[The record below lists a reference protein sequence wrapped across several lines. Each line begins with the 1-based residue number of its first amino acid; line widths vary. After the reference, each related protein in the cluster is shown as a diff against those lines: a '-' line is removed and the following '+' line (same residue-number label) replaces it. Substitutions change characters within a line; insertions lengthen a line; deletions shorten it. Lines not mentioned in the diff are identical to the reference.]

1 MNLQKEEQ
9 GKKKRKTL
17 ISLFIVIVMV
27 MSAAGFMMDYAF
39 KEKLAYNGYKF
50 DQTEQGF
57 VTKLNGNK
65 IAFNYYPT
73 QLESINISSEA
84 MNEIKQAKMIGVSYD
99 ASSYLVE
106 TMAQLQYY
114 LDTSLPELFGIFVQ
128 KGLINN
134 ASYDIAELTCA
145 NATAASPVIVFL
157 ETGENETSE
166 FSYKNSCLTF
176 KASNEQE
183 LVMQTERL
191 VYGISGIIN

>member
-1 MNLQKEEQ
+1 MNLEQ
-9 GKKKRKTL
+9 QERAHKKRKTL
-17 ISLFIVIVMV
+17 ISLFIVIIMV
-27 MSAAGFMMDYAF
+27 LSAAGFMIDYAF
-39 KEKLAYNGYKF
+39 KEKLEYNGFKF
-50 DQTEQGF
+50 ENTEQGF

-84 MNEIKQAKMIGVSYD
+84 MNDIKSAKMIGVSYD
-99 ASSYLVE
+99 PNSYLVE

-128 KGLINN
+128 KGLTDS
-134 ASYDIAELTCA
+134 AGYEMAELACA

-191 VYGISGIIN
+191 VYGMAGIMK

>member
-9 GKKKRKTL
+9 AQKKRKKL
-17 ISLFIVIVMV
+17 ISLFIVVVMV

-39 KEKLAYNGYKF
+39 KEKLIYNSFKF

-57 VTKLNGNK
+57 MTKLNGNK

-84 MNEIKQAKMIGVSYD
+84 MNEMKQAKMIGVSYD
-99 ASSYLVE
+99 PSSYFVE

-114 LDTSLPELFGIFVQ
+114 LDTTLPNLFGIFVQ
-128 KGLINN
+128 KGLTN
-134 ASYDIAELTCA
+134 STGYEMEELTCA
-145 NATAASPVIVFL
+145 NATIASPMIVFL
-157 ETGENETSE
+157 EAGANETSA
-166 FSYKNSCLTF
+166 FSYKNGCLTF
-176 KASNEQE
+176 KASTEQE

-191 VYGISGIIN
+191 VYGISGIMN